1 MTGGKIWKKETNDRP
16 DLSGSGLDNFGF
28 GRISISPTQKDMTP
42 IMVIQ
47 SEMASLDESSAA
59 LVISGIRPVNAAY
72 TMPVRIKKDQR

>member
-1 MTGGKIWKKETNDRP
+1 MEKGKRMTGRIFLEAAGIIPALEA
-16 DLSGSGLDNFGF
+16 
-28 GRISISPTQKDMTP
+28 ISISPTQKDMTP

-72 TMPVRIKKDQR
+72 TMPVRIIKDQR

>member
-1 MTGGKIWKKETNDRP
+1 MGRFGKRKRMI
-16 DLSGSGLDNFGF
+16 
-28 GRISISPTQKDMTP
+28 GRIFLEAAGIIPALEAISISPTQKDMTP

-72 TMPVRIKKDQR
+72 TMPVRIIKDQR

>member
-1 MTGGKIWKKETNDRP
+1 MTGRIFLEAAGIIPVLEA
-16 DLSGSGLDNFGF
+16 
-28 GRISISPTQKDMTP
+28 ISISPTQKDMTP

-72 TMPVRIKKDQR
+72 TMPVRIIKDQR